1 MGSKK
6 LKILRIYGRTH
17 ERKDYPDPVFDLT
30 RERMDKDDDDN
41 DGRVLEVFRDE
52 SLHKKIRHN
61 CPEIVATEDRLHELV
76 DRGIIPSLAQRR
88 KLVFN

>member
-6 LKILRIYGRTH
+6 LTVLRIYGRSH

-30 RERMDKDDDDN
+30 QERIDRDDDDN

-52 SLHKKIRHN
+52 SLHKRIRHN
-61 CPEIVATEDRLHELV
+61 CPEILATEERLQELV
-76 DRGIIPSLAQRR
+76 DQGIIPSLAER
-88 KLVFN
+88 KK